1 MTISR
6 KQFLAS
12 GIALTILTASG
23 CGASTA
29 PMSPGGS
36 GTGPTIASLSP
47 STIEPSPSL
56 QTLTISG
63 TNFLTG
69 LTLTLR
75 SPEGTST
82 PYSGGSI
89 SNQTS
94 TSFGVSVVINAA
106 GNWTANVKNIDG
118 QESSGATFAVAGV
131 PSNSPPQIA
140 SITPSVLFRNASSQ
154 SFTINGQNFR
164 TGATIVVTN
173 PSGSEIQSTITSLSD
188 SAILALATFNT
199 VGNYSVMVR
208 NADGSTSGFFSLT
221 VSP

>member
-12 GIALTILTASG
+12 GIALTILAVAG
-23 CGASTA
+23 CGTSTT
-29 PMSPGGS
+29 PTSPGAG

-47 STIEPSPSL
+47 STIEPSPSS

-69 LTLTLR
+69 LTFTLR
-75 SPEGTST
+75 SPDGTSSS
-82 PYSGGSI
+82 YGSGSI

-94 TSFGVSVVINAA
+94 TSFGVSVVINAS
-106 GNWTANVKNIDG
+106 GSWTASVKNVDG
-118 QESSGATFAVAGV
+118 QESSATFSVAGA
-131 PSNSPPQIA
+131 PSNSPPQIL
-140 SITPSVLFRNASSQ
+140 SITPGVLFRNASLQ

-164 TGATIVVTN
+164 SGATVVVTN
-173 PSGSEIQSTITSLSD
+173 PAGSEIQTTISSLSD
-188 SAILALATFNT
+188 NAILALATFNT
-199 VGNYSVMVR
+199 LGNYSVMVR
-208 NADGSTSGFFSLT
+208 NADGSTSGLFSLT